1 MEKTEEELQIEQEAQ
16 KVIAEGLEA
25 LKMLQTLMD
34 KEKDFKLAL
43 TLVCKNEESIIE
55 ENIKFHKAMGVDNI
69 IVLNHNSTDNTLKI
83 LERLKEEG
91 FVDEIIT
98 KTCPQH
104 EHNIWVQEMV
114 TLAREKYKAAWVINA
129 DADEFY
135 FSKSLNLKKS
145 IQAANDANVIK
156 CYLTDL
162 YPDDRDDFLSC
173 PYFITRLFYK
183 HELGMLNFE
192 NADNIVKEFT
202 YTKTPKVIN
211 KTEGIKKMYAGNHAI
226 DMENQ
231 KEIETSD
238 ITLYHFNIRNYKQFE
253 TRIKRWL
260 EAINYMPGMMG
271 IHMKQ
276 QIEIYKAGKLKE
288 HYYSKY
294 NEEKRKHLMENGI
307 VTMDTSLSHFLKYKG
322 II

>member
-1 MEKTEEELQIEQEAQ
+1 MEKTEEELKIEQEAQ
-16 KVIAEGLEA
+16 KVIAEGLDA
-25 LKMLQTLMD
+25 LKMLQAIID

-43 TLVCKNEESIIE
+43 TLVCKNEDSIIE
-55 ENIKFHKAMGVDNI
+55 ENIKFHKAMGVDNV

-129 DADEFY
+129 DADEYY
-135 FSKSLNLKKS
+135 FSKSLNLKNS

-173 PYFITRLFYK
+173 PYFITRLFYQY
-183 HELGMLNFE
+183 ELGMLNFE

-271 IHMKQ
+271 IHMKK

-288 HYYSKY
+288 YYYSKY
-294 NEEKRKHLMENGI
+294 NEEKRKHLIENGI
-307 VTMDTSLSHFLKYKG
+307 ITMDTSLYHFLKYKG
-322 II
+322 IV